1 MQKPLAA
8 LLQEKSAFI
17 FIIVMQK
24 LLAALNACFYLH
36 NREQKLLA
44 ALEKARFNL
53 YNRDAEAVGRTAE
66 GKARA

>member
-1 MQKPLAA
+1 MR
-8 LLQEKSAFI
+8 AF
-17 FIIVMQK
+17 
-24 LLAALNACFYLH
+24 LH

-44 ALEKARFNL
+44 ALGKARFNL